1 MADAVIDNPILNSP
15 YDEPNRHFRF
25 DEQGITSEVVVGRR
39 SSGYFVP
46 IPAARK
52 NSPQLSLATEWT
64 SDRLKA
70 NDFVNQV
77 RTRVE
82 LWRKL
87 GRPYITAVTRG

>member
-25 DEQGITSEVVVGRR
+25 DEQGITSEVVAGRR